1 MTLTYEQVSEIVE
14 ISKIEAET
22 NPKYNLLYKRD
33 LKNFW
38 DSRMDKSNTFSL
50 YVLSRD
56 VDNMDFGKLKENI
69 KLWEAVIAVN
79 NFIQINNE
87 GMIIN
92 QSFVDAD
99 SSQIKDELVNKSKSF
114 YVFFFG
120 EEGITR
126 YINGIACEDKNFFYS
141 QEDRIKYKKK
151 KDISQLHEVIRTY
164 SDSYVSQQVN
174 YMCFL
179 ADNPTLKQLPN
190 GDKLLT
196 KNILKNKPE
205 HYMRDQLR
213 QYLTDNMQY
222 TFLIE
227 PELGQ
232 SKRELD
238 IYVEVKGS
246 WYFIEIKWLGT
257 SINDSGTGLSQTYSN
272 ARAREGVTQSLE
284 YIEELTKTQEIVLR
298 YGYLAIFDARDT
310 KSELDFDNYSFVRRD
325 LKPYL
330 AQFGVLPIINLE
342 KKHPA

>member
-1 MTLTYEQVSEIVE
+1 MTFTYEQVSEIME
-14 ISKIEAET
+14 SSKLETEA
-22 NPKYNLLYKRD
+22 NQKYNLFYKRD
-33 LKNFW
+33 LKNYW
-38 DSRMDKSNTFSL
+38 ESLTDKANTFAI
-50 YVLSRD
+50 YVS
-56 VDNMDFGKLKENI
+56 VDDMDAMDFGKLQENI
-69 KLWEAVIAVN
+69 NTWGAVIAVN
-79 NFIQINNE
+79 NLVQINNK
-87 GMIIN
+87 GIVIN
-92 QSFVDAD
+92 STFIDN
-99 SSQIKDELVNKSKSF
+99 SCSLIKEQLISKSKNF

-126 YINGIACEDKNFFYS
+126 YINGVACEDKNIFYS
-141 QEDRIKYKKK
+141 QEDRIKYKRK
-151 KDISQLHEVIRTY
+151 KDISQLHEVIQTY

-190 GDKLLT
+190 GDKLVT
-196 KNILKNKPE
+196 KNVLKNRPE

-298 YGYLAIFDARDT
+298 YGYLAIFDARDK
-310 KSELDFDNYSFVRRD
+310 KSELNFDNYSFVRQD

>member
-1 MTLTYEQVSEIVE
+1 MTFTYEQVSEIMENSKLE
-14 ISKIEAET
+14 IET

-33 LKNFW
+33 LRDYW
-38 DSRMDKSNTFSL
+38 ESRANKANIFSL
-50 YVLSRD
+50 YVSGSD

-69 KLWEAVIAVN
+69 KLWDNILAVN

-87 GMIIN
+87 GLVIN
-92 QSFVDAD
+92 QSFIDAN
-99 SSQIKDELVNKSKSF
+99 SLEVKQELVDKSKNF

-126 YINGIACEDKNFFYS
+126 YINGVACEDKNIFYS
-141 QEDRIKYKKK
+141 QEERSKYKKK
-151 KDISQLHEVIRTY
+151 KDISQLYEVIQAY
-164 SDSYVSQQVN
+164 SDSYVSQQLN
-174 YMCFL
+174 YMYFF
-179 ADNPTLKQLPN
+179 ADNSTLRQLPN
-190 GDKLLT
+190 GERLVT

-213 QYLTDNMQY
+213 QFLTDNMQY

-238 IYVEVKGS
+238 IFFEVKGA
-246 WYFIEIKWLGT
+246 WYFIEIKWLGR
-257 SINDSGTGLSQTYSN
+257 SINDDGTGLSTSYAN

-284 YIEELTKTQEIVLR
+284 YIEELRKTQEIVLR
-298 YGYLAIFDARDT
+298 HGYLAIFDARDS
-310 KSELDFDNYSFVRRD
+310 KDELDFDNYSFVKQELR
-325 LKPYL
+325 PYIS
-330 AQFGVLPIINLE
+330 QFGILPIINLE

>member
-1 MTLTYEQVSEIVE
+1 MTLTYEQVSEIVD
-14 ISKIEAET
+14 ISKLDVES
-22 NPKYNLLYKRD
+22 NPKYTLLYRRD
-33 LKNFW
+33 LKNYW
-38 DSRMDKSNTFSL
+38 DSRIDKSNTFSL
-50 YVLSRD
+50 YVLGSD
-56 VDNMDFGKLKENI
+56 VENMDFTKLKENVNE
-69 KLWEAVIAVN
+69 WDAVIAVN

-87 GMIIN
+87 GRIIN
-92 QSFVDAD
+92 QAFIDGG
-99 SSQIKDELVNKSKSF
+99 SSQIKEELVNKSKGF

-126 YINGIACEDKNFFYS
+126 YVNGVPYEDKNIFYS

-151 KDISQLHEVIRTY
+151 KDISQLYEVIQTY
-164 SDSYVSQQVN
+164 SNSYVSQQVN
-174 YMCFL
+174 YMCFF
-179 ADNPTLKQLPN
+179 ADNPTLKQLPD
-190 GDKLLT
+190 GDKLVER
-196 KNILKNKPE
+196 NILKNKPE
-205 HYMRDQLR
+205 HFMRDQLR

-238 IYVEVKGS
+238 IYFEVKGS

-284 YIEELTKTQEIVLR
+284 YIEELTNTQEIVLR
-298 YGYLAIFDARDT
+298 YGYLAIFDARDK
-310 KSELDFDNYSFVRRD
+310 KSELDFDNYSFVRPE
-325 LKPYL
+325 LNPYL
-330 AQFGVLPIINLE
+330 SQFGILPLINLQ